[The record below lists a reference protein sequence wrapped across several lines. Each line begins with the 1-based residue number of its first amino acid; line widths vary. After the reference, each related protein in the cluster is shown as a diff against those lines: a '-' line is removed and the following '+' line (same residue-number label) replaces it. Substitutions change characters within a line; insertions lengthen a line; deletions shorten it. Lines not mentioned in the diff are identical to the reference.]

1 MAKQTF
7 KGRPLLPGD
16 LEGEATVSHQPFNTT
31 ASYFDNMFAGV
42 TDSAPCTDSDNK
54 ELFRKDIANCIM
66 CTSQTIGSTFGGA
79 AIMGVAEMG
88 VGPRAM
94 LFSRHIDSIISA
106 GLFMED
112 IWNEKRIITI
122 DLLGDDFLAAVNTG
136 DPIAIHADGTV
147 EIG

>member
-1 MAKQTF
+1 MAKKIF
-7 KGRPLLPGD
+7 KGRPLLA
-16 LEGEATVSHQPFNTT
+16 GELQGKATVSKQPFNTT

-42 TDSAPCTDSDNK
+42 KDSAPCTDSDNK
-54 ELFRKDIANCIM
+54 DLFRKDIANCIM

-79 AIMGVAEMG
+79 AIMGVAEMN
-88 VGPRAM
+88 VGPKAM

-122 DLLGDDFLAAVNTG
+122 DLLGDDFLEAVNTG
-136 DPIAIHADGTV
+136 DPISIKMDGTV
-147 EIG
+147 EVG

>member
-1 MAKQTF
+1 MAKKTF
-7 KGRPLLPGD
+7 KGRPLLAGE
-16 LEGEATVSHQPFNTT
+16 LEGKATVSKQPFNTT
-31 ASYFDNMFAGV
+31 ASYFDNMFAGEREK
-42 TDSAPCTDSDNK
+42 APCTDSDNK
-54 ELFRKDIANCIM
+54 PLFRKDISNCIM

-88 VGPRAM
+88 LGPKAM

-122 DLLGDDFLAAVNTG
+122 DLLGDDFLEAVSMG
-136 DPIAIHADGTV
+136 DPIKIYEDGTV
-147 EIG
+147 EVG

>member
-1 MAKQTF
+1 M
-7 KGRPLLPGD
+7 LPGD
-16 LEGEATVSHQPFNTT
+16 LEGEALVSKQPFNTT

-42 TDSAPCTDSDNK
+42 RDSAPCTDSDNAD
-54 ELFRKDIANCIM
+54 LFRKDIANCIM

-88 VGPRAM
+88 LGPRAM

-112 IWNEKRIITI
+112 IWNNKRIITI
-122 DLLGDDFLAAVNTG
+122 DMLGDEFLETVQTG
-136 DPIAIHADGTV
+136 DPIAIYADGTV
-147 EIG
+147 EVG

>member
-7 KGRPLLPGD
+7 KGRALLPGD
-16 LEGEATVSHQPFNTT
+16 LTGEATVSHQPFNTT

-79 AIMGVAEMG
+79 AIMGVAEIG
-88 VGPRAM
+88 VGPQAM

-122 DLLGDDFLAAVNTG
+122 DLLGDEFLETVQTG

-147 EIG
+147 EVG

>member
-1 MAKQTF
+1 MAKRTF
-7 KGRPLLPGD
+7 RGRPLLAGD
-16 LEGEATVSHQPFNTT
+16 LEGKALVSRQPFNTT
-31 ASYFDNMFAGV
+31 ASYFDNMFGGV

-54 ELFRKDIANCIM
+54 DLFRKDLSNCIM

-112 IWNEKRIITI
+112 IWNEQRIITI
-122 DLLGDDFLAAVNTG
+122 DLLGDEFLEAVNTG
-136 DPIAIHADGTV
+136 DPIAMYSDGTV

>member
-1 MAKQTF
+1 MAKKIF
-7 KGRPLLPGD
+7 KGRPLLAGK
-16 LEGEATVSHQPFNTT
+16 LEGKALESKQPFNTT

-54 ELFRKDIANCIM
+54 ELFRKDLSNCIM

-94 LFSRHIDSIISA
+94 LFSSHIDSIISA

-112 IWNEKRIITI
+112 IWNEKRIVTI
-122 DLLGDDFLAAVNTG
+122 DLLGDDFLDSVKTG
-136 DPIAIHADGTV
+136 DPIVIREDGTV

>member
-1 MAKQTF
+1 MAKKTF

-16 LEGEATVSHQPFNTT
+16 LKGKALVSRQPFNTT
-31 ASYFDNMFAGV
+31 GSYFDNMFGGV

-54 ELFRKDIANCIM
+54 ELFRKDLSNCIM
-66 CTSQTIGSTFGGA
+66 CTPQTIGSTFGGA

-88 VGPRAM
+88 VGPWAM
-94 LFSRHIDSIISA
+94 LFSGHVDSIISA

-122 DLLGDDFLAAVNTG
+122 DLLGDEFLEAVNNG

-147 EIG
+147 EVG